1 VTDKEAAQ
9 VALAFLKFQ
18 LSSGF
23 YDVVIADELNVAV
36 AFGLVSED
44 EVVELIKSK
53 PPKVELVITG
63 RYATE
68 NIKSMADYVTVFE
81 EVKHPFQQGIN
92 AREGIDY

>member
-1 VTDKEAAQ
+1 
-9 VALAFLKFQ
+9 L
-18 LSSGF
+18 
-23 YDVVIADELNVAV
+23 AV

-63 RYATE
+63 RYATD

-81 EVKHPFQQGIN
+81 EVKERALITKKCGVPLV
-92 AREGIDY
+92 

>member
-1 VTDKEAAQ
+1 M
-9 VALAFLKFQ
+9 
-18 LSSGF
+18 LSLLMNSM
-23 YDVVIADELNVAV
+23 LAV

-63 RYATE
+63 RYATD

-81 EVKHPFQQGIN
+81 EVKTPISAGHKCQRGH
-92 AREGIDY
+92 

>member
-1 VTDKEAAQ
+1 MWLTKK
-9 VALAFLKFQ
+9 LHRWHLLFLKFQ

-36 AFGLVSED
+36 AFGLVSEE

-68 NIKSMADYVTVFE
+68 NINPWLTTS
-81 EVKHPFQQGIN
+81 PFLK
-92 AREGIDY
+92 R